1 MPDGNRVDTE
11 NTARTGDRL
20 SREGSRSINMRYAS
34 KSVAAFV
41 GLLVMAIV
49 FSRQLFLF
57 TAFRDP
63 QGFVDPPGARY
74 HLWLSLVAAVIACI
88 AGALMFYF
96 FGRHRRN
103 ESSRPTDAPR
113 ERATAIPNDYADYAP
128 VIPPA
133 PVPFNAKQWAQ
144 LNPWL
149 SKGQSD
155 DRRPMDGSVADSG
168 GTSSGQR
175 TLARESHQLKFKKWS
190 QARRD

>member
-1 MPDGNRVDTE
+1 MLRARVID
-11 NTARTGDRL
+11 
-20 SREGSRSINMRYAS
+20 SRGRVPGFIDMSYAS

-63 QGFVDPPGARY
+63 QGFVDPQGARH
-74 HLWLSLVAAVIACI
+74 HLLLSLVAAVIACI

-103 ESSRPTDAPR
+103 DSSQTMGALR
-113 ERATAIPNDYADYAP
+113 ERVAAVPNDSGDHAP
-128 VIPPA
+128 ITPPA
-133 PVPFNAKQWAQ
+133 TVPFSAVQWAQ

-149 SKGQSD
+149 SEGQSD
-155 DRRPMDGSVADSG
+155 DRRPMDGSVADSER
-168 GTSSGQR
+168 TSSGQR